1 MATSAYGA
9 LAPKLILLVAMA
21 LQGCASGGLSE
32 AAYNGNLARAQALV
46 SHGADVNRYDRWGWT
61 PLLWAVYY
69 SHNAVARFLLENGA
83 DPNIP
88 TVGEYGT
95 VRTGSTPLIV
105 AAYYGYA
112 PTVRMLLEHGAD
124 PGKAN
129 DYGFTALMYAEEYGH
144 EETKLLLKPAV
155 PETPGDPDTPG
166 NLEIE
171 ITPRENE
178 PYKPG
183 EER

>member
-1 MATSAYGA
+1 MGKKASGA
-9 LAPKLILLVAMA
+9 LAPALILLAGMA

-32 AAYNGNLARAQALV
+32 AAYNGNLARAQTLV
-46 SHGADVNRYDRWGWT
+46 SHGADVNRYDRWGWA

-69 SHNAVARFLLENGA
+69 RHNAVARFLLENGA

-88 TVGEYGT
+88 TAGVYGT

-112 PTVRMLLEHGAD
+112 PAVRLLLEHGAD

-144 EETKLLLKPAV
+144 EKTILLLKSAA
-155 PETPGDPDTPG
+155 PETPEEDQENDTPEAQPSSG
-166 NLEIE
+166 
-171 ITPRENE
+171 
-178 PYKPG
+178 
-183 EER
+183 